1 MRVVT
6 AVAAFL
12 FAAACEKHATV
23 LPTDPTPGPGAPA
36 LVIAITSDRVSL
48 DAGSTQPATL
58 TVTARYQNGD
68 SAADGTDI
76 TLNTTLGQFGVD
88 GTGKPVKLTTAKLAQ
103 GKATMQF
110 YAGTEPGVANVLAQV
125 GTSTGKLNISIVQP
139 PTAPVADFNFEVS
152 GLKAIFTDA
161 STGNPTTRLWEFGD
175 GNTSNEVSPTYE
187 YRAAGTYTVKLTA
200 TNAGGSTSKSKFVTV
215 MSGPPLVA
223 SFTYSA
229 NGLTV
234 LFTDTSTGGPTS
246 WQWDFGDGT
255 PFDAR
260 QNPQHVYARAGT
272 YIVFLTVRGPG
283 SQSATT
289 SQFLTVGGP
298 APVADF
304 TFETN
309 ALKAIFT
316 DTSTN
321 SPTSWKW
328 NFGDGS
334 AEDTSQN
341 PTHTYGAAGTYEV
354 TLTATNVSGATSKTK
369 FVTVSLGTAPKAD
382 FKFTVSGLDVV
393 FADAS
398 PGATEW
404 EWDFGDG
411 SVHDTRQN
419 PSHHYTVSGT
429 YRVTL
434 TARNAAGESTVSQF
448 VTVTGKPDAEFSY
461 TIASGNPLAV
471 NFIDQSTNAPTAWSW
486 NFGDCGQVAV
496 CTSTLKNPSHVYA
509 ESGSYTVV
517 LTVTN
522 SAGQDTRQR
531 IVTVIAAPVASF
543 TFTTAGLTATFDD
556 TSTNSPTSWTWNFGD
571 CAANAPNCMSTAENP
586 VHTYLAGGT
595 YSVTLTVSNAAGSNS
610 TVKEVSVAPPP

>member
-1 MRVVT
+1 MAVVT
-6 AVAAFL
+6 AVAALL

-23 LPTDPTPGPGAPA
+23 LPTDPTPGPGPA
-36 LVIAITSDRVSL
+36 LVITIASDRGSL

-88 GTGKPVKLTTAKLAQ
+88 SSGQPVKLTTAKLAQ

-110 YAGTEPGVANVLAQV
+110 YAGTDPGVANLLAQV

-139 PTAPVADFNFEVS
+139 PAAPVADFTFEVS

-161 STGNPTTRLWEFGD
+161 STGSPTSRVWEFGD
-175 GNTSNEVSPTYE
+175 GSTSTEVSPTYE
-187 YRAAGTYTVKLTA
+187 YRAAGTYTVKLTV
-200 TNAGGSTSKSKFVTV
+200 TNAGGSTSKSKFVTA

-223 SFTYSA
+223 SFTYAA

-255 PFDAR
+255 PFDTR
-260 QNPQHVYARAGT
+260 QNPQHLYSRAGT
-272 YIVFLTVRGPG
+272 YIVFLTVRGAG
-283 SQSATT
+283 STSATT
-289 SQFLTVGGP
+289 SQFITVGGP

-309 ALKAIFT
+309 GLKAIFT

-321 SPTSWKW
+321 SPTSWQW
-328 NFGDGS
+328 NFGDSS

-354 TLTATNVSGATSKTK
+354 TLTATNLSGSTSKKK
-369 FVTVSLGTAPKAD
+369 FVTVSLGTAPKAAFT
-382 FKFTVSGLDVV
+382 FKVSELDVL
-393 FADAS
+393 FTDAS
-398 PGATEW
+398 EGATEW
-404 EWDFGDG
+404 EWDFGDN

-419 PSHHYTVSGT
+419 PSHRYLVSGT
-429 YRVTL
+429 YNVTL
-434 TARNAAGESTVSQF
+434 TARNAAGESSVSQF
-448 VTVTGKPDAEFSY
+448 VTVTGRPEAEFSF
-461 TIASGNPLAV
+461 TTASANPLAV
-471 NFIDQSTNAPTAWSW
+471 NFVDQSSNSPTTWAW

-496 CTSTLKNPSHVYA
+496 CTSTQKNPAHVFP

-522 SAGQDTRQR
+522 SAGSDTRQR
-531 IVTVIAAPVASF
+531 IVTVLAAPVASF
-543 TFTTAGLTATFDD
+543 SVTTAGLTATFDD

-571 CAANAPNCMSTAENP
+571 CATNGPNCMSTAENP
-586 VHTYLAGGT
+586 THTYLAGGT
-595 YSVTLTVSNAAGSNS
+595 YTVTLTVSNAAGSNS
-610 TVKEVSVAPPP
+610 TAKEVSVAPPAP